1 MAANTWMNF
10 YRHLPVP
17 LPTAVRRI
25 PFAIALQAWLLDGCR
40 MGLIDQTSYEFLWG
54 CLDAAATFE
63 GSLRNHHG
71 STSYQYYILDY
82 T

>member
-1 MAANTWMNF
+1 MDELLSSPSGDTS
-10 YRHLPVP
+10 L
-17 LPTAVRRI
+17 AVRLI